1 MSKMWD
7 AAKEEVKRNLKSPST
22 AKFEK
27 YYSNDVKFVKAKA
40 DDVKN
45 GGFNVTI
52 LACVDSQNGFGA
64 EIRTTF
70 AVFFM
75 VDRTDSFKIVD
86 SLYY

>member
-7 AAKEEVKRNLKSPST
+7 AAKEEVKKNLKSPST

-27 YYSNDVKFVKAKA
+27 YYSNNVQFIKAKA
-40 DDVKN
+40 EDVET
-45 GGFNVTI
+45 GGFNVSI
-52 LACVDSQNGFGA
+52 LAYVDSQNGFGA

-70 AVFFM
+70 VVFFM
-75 VDRTDSFKIVD
+75 VDRSGSFKIVD